1 MASLVYFRK
10 VSESPESVEYLF
22 GFDGDREARRLMMS
36 TGTRRSLPV
45 DGNIDYAFLKASR
58 KINSLYG
65 ETDEWPEHG
74 VSAS

>member
-10 VSESPESVEYLF
+10 ISESPESVEYLF
-22 GFDGDREARRLMMS
+22 GFDGSEETCRLMMN

-45 DGNIDYAFLKASR
+45 DGNINYAFLKASR

-65 ETDEWPEHG
+65 ETDVWPEHG

>member
-1 MASLVYFRK
+1 
-10 VSESPESVEYLF
+10 
-22 GFDGDREARRLMMS
+22 MMN

-45 DGNIDYAFLKASR
+45 DGNINYAFLKASR

-65 ETDEWPEHG
+65 ETDVWPEHG

>member
-10 VSESPESVEYLF
+10 ISESPESVEYLF
-22 GFDGDREARRLMMS
+22 GFDGSEETRRLMMN

-45 DGNIDYAFLKASR
+45 DGNINYAFLKASR

-65 ETDEWPEHG
+65 ETGKWPERG